1 MNDIKSLIQKEE
13 YLSLAI
19 NKYIL
24 QTGTIPKDTNDFL
37 DWEKLMVEDYLGVHF
52 NKKNPIT
59 KKNIVVTFGTDNN
72 AYIKGAIENINEYK
86 DEYKYLYNF
95 YVNKVFRV
103 NTIPPK
109 SILPADLEKGTQVL
123 YNNIQKEIA
132 SVITKNINSIVLPSQ
147 NCNTGKYFYELKNE
161 KLTYKYCKVI
171 GNSIEIYQNAPVYLD
186 NLDDLSYIKV
196 GIGEK
201 AYVKDGNSWYEYYY
215 EGNSSWIPSGTGR
228 TTGQVNDDITMQE
241 RILSYIPDS
250 KDLVI
255 RNNGGCMLANGD
267 IFCWGSNEYKKAGIE
282 TRGQLDTSLTPNY
295 VNTPVMLKVQIDNI
309 EVEDETLDLISKR
322 WYNNP
327 YRVKFEKMAMNDK
340 NVCGISPIF
349 DYYESGIRY
358 KIGGD
363 LYCNGNLN
371 LSYFDLENNSIPN
384 VTTSILR
391 RYKSLDAYGTKGE
404 YNSTAIYLKDIVMV
418 NDTTVLLSDTGK
430 IYTTGS
436 NNKGSLGNGDTNYNN
451 YTNNLIEIN
460 PSDIE
465 FKRIYALRDIKCF
478 GALDENNNFWI
489 WGERSNGTIYNKPT
503 ILSNSKK
510 FNEEGIFVNSK
521 EFVLKGV
528 DNKYYRTYNDISVK
542 DLGIDG
548 NALSVSVYDYNSKEY
563 LLYVDKD
570 MQLKGTEE
578 LIKCKD
584 KDFNNCYSEDNSIFT
599 SAFDELNTKNNIIN
613 NNSYANF
620 SNVTIFKSLIETTI
634 FYKSEYIDDFE
645 TNYSGWTF
653 LEKPT
658 ISNYTDQWLK
668 DYPIYNDGTNI
679 FLGRFG
685 RYTYSGKIYIAK
697 NDGTEE
703 ISKTYNFGS
712 KNANKEIKIKFDI
725 YAFAYKD
732 WIDLKP
738 NIFKTFINNSQEEIS
753 NIDIVDYNTSSYS
766 TKPNRAKRIH
776 FEYLTSIDEEG
787 KVTLGFGANFPNV
800 DIVDFNWGIDNV
812 SLSIYDGSDIKFD
825 ENKTYIENFEENTY
839 GWTYPNGPDPSLNQT
854 YFSTYPRYKYDPIN
868 TSAGFYFSNI
878 THGYYFLGRF
888 GKSNGYQGKNDGS
901 QEVYKEFNF
910 GPNFAN
916 KYVTIY
922 FTFFKIDDWGIN
934 DKFYYFFNDTK
945 YSYSISDMI
954 NYPNKYGPLN
964 LKGTNTTID
973 QVKYKKLATRQ
984 LDSNGKIKIG
994 FGADLSNNID
1004 KTSWGVDYIR
1014 IELSS
1019 TETIPEVN
1027 EESEVISL
1035 PYICTMTGIGSSSQM
1050 YCWGN
1055 VGRSIPILSTSLY
1068 DVDKIS
1074 TINKLFVT
1082 QESDVHTQMAFDNF
1096 NNSGNLFLK
1105 YPTYIGGFDYAFYFK

>member
-1 MNDIKSLIQKEE
+1 MNDVKSLIQKEE

-24 QTGTIPKDTNDFL
+24 QTGTIPKDVNDSL
-37 DWEKLMVEDYLGVHF
+37 DWEKLMVEDYLGVNF

-59 KKNIVVTFGTDNN
+59 KKNLVVSFDTDNN

-103 NTIPPK
+103 NTISPK

-363 LYCNGNLN
+363 LYCNGYLH
-371 LSYFDLENNSIPN
+371 SDYFYVENIGQ
-384 VTTSILR
+384 TQTSILKKNKIISNGKDDGI
-391 RYKSLDAYGTKGE
+391 YS
-404 YNSTAIYLKDIVMV
+404 SSVIYLKDIVMT
-418 NDTTVLLSDTGK
+418 DGTFILLSDTGK
-430 IYTTGS
+430 IYSLGS
-436 NNKGSLGNGDTNYNN
+436 NLKGSLGINN
-451 YTNNLIEIN
+451 TDENFSTYIPQILESEVT
-460 PSDIE
+460 
-465 FKRIYALRDIKCF
+465 FKKIYALRDIKGF

-489 WGERSNGTIYNKPT
+489 WGERPNGKIYYKPT

-510 FNEEGIFVNSK
+510 FNEDGIFVNSK

-528 DNKYYRTYNDISVK
+528 DNKYYRTYDDINMK

-548 NALSVSVYDYNSKEY
+548 SALSVSIYDYNNKE
-563 LLYVDKD
+563 LLIYVDKN
-570 MQLKGTEE
+570 MQLQGNTE
-578 LIKCKD
+578 LLTCMD
-584 KDFNNCYSEDNSIFT
+584 KDFNSCSTADKTIFST
-599 SAFDELNTKNNIIN
+599 ALTELNSLTNTIN
-613 NNSYANF
+613 NSLYANF
-620 SNVTIFKSLIETTI
+620 SNVSVFEGKTNKVVIDYGTD
-634 FYKSEYIDDFE
+634 YKEDFE
-645 TNYSGWTF
+645 NNSTSGWNV
-653 LEKPT
+653 
-658 ISNYTDQWLK
+658 NY
-668 DYPIYNDGTNI
+668 IHDGENVTGK

-685 RYTYSGKIYIAK
+685 DGRISLGETQTIYKTFSLGSEWANANIKISFEMYEIGTWDGTGSNGYADAFLVFINDEMITRDTYSFDNTKDAK
-697 NDGTEE
+697 QGT
-703 ISKTYNFGS
+703 
-712 KNANKEIKIKFDI
+712 
-725 YAFAYKD
+725 
-732 WIDLKP
+732 DLGILP
-738 NIFKTFINNSQEEIS
+738 NSGNNSIQKH
-753 NIDIVDYNTSSYS
+753 SYKYSITLDS
-766 TKPNRAKRIH
+766 TGSFK
-776 FEYLTSIDEEG
+776 
-787 KVTLGFGANFPNV
+787 LGFGATIGGWNNLVGKNADYTVESFGINNINISKQIDNETFSSNV
-800 DIVDFNWGIDNV
+800 YLEDFEDENYDFWMVPPGPVPYTTSTSVFYKYPIYVDNGTATKFLGRFNRVWGNYQGYSDGREEVYKVYSFGAENANKQVTIEYDFYRIDDWRYNIWYTIDRFYTFINGTKHLTYSMNDNVSSSKLNQIDNTGSTEDIKIHFTRTENLDKFGNIRLGFGAYIKDVSISETSWGIDNV
-812 SLSIYDGSDIKFD
+812 KF
-825 ENKTYIENFEENTY
+825 TLTGNTNSS
-839 GWTYPNGPDPSLNQT
+839 GG
-854 YFSTYPRYKYDPIN
+854 
-868 TSAGFYFSNI
+868 
-878 THGYYFLGRF
+878 
-888 GKSNGYQGKNDGS
+888 
-901 QEVYKEFNF
+901 
-910 GPNFAN
+910 
-916 KYVTIY
+916 
-922 FTFFKIDDWGIN
+922 
-934 DKFYYFFNDTK
+934 
-945 YSYSISDMI
+945 
-954 NYPNKYGPLN
+954 
-964 LKGTNTTID
+964 
-973 QVKYKKLATRQ
+973 
-984 LDSNGKIKIG
+984 
-994 FGADLSNNID
+994 
-1004 KTSWGVDYIR
+1004 
-1014 IELSS
+1014 SS
-1019 TETIPEVN
+1019 TTSTKEV
-1027 EESEVISL
+1027 SV
-1035 PYICTMTGIGSSSQM
+1035 PTICTMTGIGSSSQM